1 MLLLKYGIA
10 TPKSIA
16 AKTPEEAFEVAK
28 NFGNYIQNMYE
39 TSFSYTFFP
48 NPQQVQKTWWLRP
61 RSLLEVVE
69 RENSTL
75 GFKEVYTS
83 STRTCQTGIQSPCGC
98 TDYK

>member
-28 NFGNYIQNMYE
+28 NFGNYIQNMYG

-48 NPQQVQKTWWLRP
+48 NPQQVQKTW
-61 RSLLEVVE
+61 
-69 RENSTL
+69 
-75 GFKEVYTS
+75 
-83 STRTCQTGIQSPCGC
+83 
-98 TDYK
+98 